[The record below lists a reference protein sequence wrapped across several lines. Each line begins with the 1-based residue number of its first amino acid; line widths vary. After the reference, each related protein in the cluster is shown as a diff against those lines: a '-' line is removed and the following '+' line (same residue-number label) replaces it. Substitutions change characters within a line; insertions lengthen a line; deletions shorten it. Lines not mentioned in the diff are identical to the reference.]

1 VVDVGRRWGL
11 AAADQALSEAAGW
24 RLDLVGPSGGCRA
37 TVRARPGDGV
47 GAGGRRCGRPGEDGF
62 DFDQVRKSR
71 AGGHR
76 VDRNQEVLS
85 ALFDPHRN

>member
-1 VVDVGRRWGL
+1 VV
-11 AAADQALSEAAGW
+11 A
-24 RLDLVGPSGGCRA
+24 RLGPSGGCRA